1 MCSIEDDM
9 CLHHSLNVFP
19 RSLPLKKEDELS
31 KAKKFVVVAVVNDIE
46 QHHKMREGIDGV
58 EHMYEWI
65 MLPVLYPSKLK
76 FMFSDYV
83 DIKI

>member
-1 MCSIEDDM
+1 MCSVEDDIDM
-9 CLHHSLNVFP
+9 CLHYSFNVFP

-58 EHMYEWI
+58 EHMYE
-65 MLPVLYPSKLK
+65 
-76 FMFSDYV
+76 
-83 DIKI
+83 

>member
-1 MCSIEDDM
+1 MCSVEYDIDM

-58 EHMYEWI
+58 EHMY
-65 MLPVLYPSKLK
+65 V
-76 FMFSDYV
+76 
-83 DIKI
+83 